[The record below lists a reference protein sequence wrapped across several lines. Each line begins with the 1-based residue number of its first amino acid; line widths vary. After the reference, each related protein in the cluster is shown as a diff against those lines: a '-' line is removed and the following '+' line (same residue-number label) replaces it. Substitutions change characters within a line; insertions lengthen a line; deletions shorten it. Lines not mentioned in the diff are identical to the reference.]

1 MNEPLV
7 ATLSRLGLFRGFD
20 DGVLAVM
27 VQVLKPV
34 SVAAGQP
41 LFRQADLGRTAF
53 IVVSGSLRIEVE
65 APTQGSIVV
74 AHVGPGETVGEIA
87 LVDPGPRTATAIAEE
102 PVECVALTTDALK
115 LLERRRPDLV
125 ARILLNLS
133 RTISGRLRALDA
145 TLARAMAV
153 AGAPGKGGAA

>member
-1 MNEPLV
+1 MRFLFP
-7 ATLSRLGLFRGFD
+7 AGPRGGSFLFRGFD
-20 DGVLAVM
+20 GDALAVM

-87 LVDPGPRTATAIAEE
+87 LVDPGPRTATAIAEVIHLPQNSPCQMPWTPE
-102 PVECVALTTDALK
+102 
-115 LLERRRPDLV
+115 
-125 ARILLNLS
+125 LS
-133 RTISGRLRALDA
+133 SSRLRKASSA
-145 TLARAMAV
+145 SR
-153 AGAPGKGGAA
+153 